1 MPPYAGPVLLTGEHF
16 TTSFDSG
23 KPSLD
28 AWLQRRA
35 LGNQRS
41 GASRTWVVCSD
52 GPEVVAFY
60 ASAVASI
67 LRGAATGRAARS
79 QPEEIPAV
87 LLARLAVDRKHQR
100 HGLGQ
105 ALLKHFIEKA
115 LEASEIVGV
124 RLLLVHAL
132 DDEAAGFY
140 RHFGFDASPID
151 ERTLMVP
158 ISDLRTG

>member
-1 MPPYAGPVLLTGEHF
+1 MAPYRGPFVLTGEHV
-16 TTSFDSG
+16 TTGFDSG

-28 AWLQRRA
+28 AWLQRRSV
-35 LGNQRS
+35 GNQRS
-41 GASRTWVVCSD
+41 GASRTWLVCS
-52 GPEVVAFY
+52 GGRAVVAFY

-67 LRGAATGRAARS
+67 LRGAATGRAARN
-79 QPEEIPAV
+79 QPEEIPAI
-87 LLARLAVDRKHQR
+87 LLARLAVDRKHQGQ
-100 HGLGQ
+100 GLGQ
-105 ALLKHFIEKA
+105 ALLKHFVERA
-115 LEASEIVGV
+115 LDASEIVGV

-151 ERTLMVP
+151 ERTLMIP

>member
-35 LGNQRS
+35 LGNQRP

-79 QPEEIPAV
+79 QPEEIPAI

-100 HGLGQ
+100 HRLGQ